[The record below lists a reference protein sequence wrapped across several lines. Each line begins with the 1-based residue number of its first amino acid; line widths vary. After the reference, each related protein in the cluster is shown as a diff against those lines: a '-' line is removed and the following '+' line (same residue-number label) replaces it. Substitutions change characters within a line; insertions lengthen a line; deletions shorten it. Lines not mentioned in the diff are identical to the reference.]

1 MEEGKGSGFAAA
13 ARPPLLPS
21 LLRSTG
27 KTQLVHTLCVTC
39 QHPPDQGGA
48 AGTVAVIDSEGA
60 FRPERVRAVALRFG
74 LDPDAVLDNVLAAR
88 AHTFEQMDDLLV
100 ALAARMAEEPFRLLI
115 VDSLTAN
122 LRVDY
127 VGRGELAERQ
137 VKLALFMSK
146 LKKVQRRRG
155 GG

>member
-1 MEEGKGSGFAAA
+1 M
-13 ARPPLLPS
+13 
-21 LLRSTG
+21 
-27 KTQLVHTLCVTC
+27 
-39 QHPPDQGGA
+39 
-48 AGTVAVIDSEGA
+48 AVIDTEGA
-60 FRPERVRAVALRFG
+60 FRPERVRCVAARYG
-74 LDPDAVLDNVLAAR
+74 LDGDAVLDNILSAR

-100 ALAARMAEEPFRLLI
+100 GLAARMAEEPYRLLV

-146 LKKVQRRRG
+146 LKKV
-155 GG
+155 